1 MRNNAEWCDAVCRAR
16 GVAGTFTEHLW
27 VNEHVT
33 PPYYPNIITL
43 QPSSSALL
51 RELTDAIARVRD
63 TIGDQLSIKDS
74 YADVDFSASG
84 LHVLFEAQWIA
95 RPPALAAPAV
105 TAAGVE
111 WSIVRDVAGLDA
123 WKAAWDAEI
132 LTADP
137 IFAPS
142 LLNDADI
149 AFVAARR
156 DGALVAGGIAN
167 RSAGVVGLSNVF
179 TPAAE
184 SRAFWAGCVGAAMAW
199 APGVRIVGYEQGE
212 DLATALELGFKPLG
226 SLRVWI

>member
-1 MRNNAEWCDAVCRAR
+1 M
-16 GVAGTFTEHLW
+16 
-27 VNEHVT
+27 T

-74 YADVDFSASG
+74 YADVDFATHG
-84 LHVLFEAQWIA
+84 RRVLFDAQWIA
-95 RPPALAAPAV
+95 RPFALAAPAV

-111 WSIVRDVAGLDA
+111 WSIVRDASGLDA

-167 RSAGVVGLSNVF
+167 RSASVVGLSTVF
-179 TPAAE
+179 TPATE
-184 SRAFWAGCVGAAMAW
+184 SRAFWAGCVGAAMTW
-199 APGVRIVGYEQGE
+199 APGVPIVSYEQGE